1 MYDIEK
7 IAFFAGTF
15 NPFTIG
21 HQSIVERALGL
32 FDRVV
37 IGIGVNAAKT
47 DCESAEARA
56 EDIAQIFG
64 DEPRVEVEVYSDL
77 TWQAARRLGCT
88 HLLRGVRSTTD
99 FEYERSMADA
109 NRNISGL
116 ETVIFYTLPEL
127 GFVSSS
133 LVRDLRSHGADV
145 SELIP

>member
-1 MYDIEK
+1 MKIEK

-15 NPFTIG
+15 DPFTVG
-21 HQSIVERALGL
+21 HRSIVERALSL

-47 DCESAEARA
+47 DSESANERA
-56 EDIAQIFG
+56 ADICCIYG

-88 HLLRGVRSTTD
+88 HLLRGVRSVAD
-99 FEYERSMADA
+99 FEYERNLADA
-109 NRNISGL
+109 NRNLSGL

-127 GFVSSS
+127 GYVSSS
-133 LVRDLRSHGADV
+133 LVRDLRRHGADV